1 MMKIKLAKSLMENE
15 EGTNHLWIKIPTI
28 ASLTAKHV
36 QISIHLPKGLY
47 RLKNLNGYY
56 EDKSGTIF
64 IDDFS
69 KKDDLIIEIFTQE
82 QISCKEEMINVDFK
96 YKEKLVQEGRISQC
110 ILLSFVR
117 EDEMD
122 YVVID
127 EEVADRVKQ
136 LLNLPNDDEMSQE
149 MEFVMITP
157 KIQNVSNQISYLER
171 KYRIDF

>member
-28 ASLTAKHV
+28 DPLTAKHI
-36 QISIHLPKGLY
+36 QISIRLPKGVY
-47 RLKNLNGYY
+47 RLNNLNGYY
-56 EDKSGTIF
+56 ENKYGTIF

-69 KKDDLIIEIFTQE
+69 KEHDLIVEIFTQE
-82 QISCKEEMINVDFK
+82 QISCKEGIISVDLK
-96 YKEKLVQEGRISQC
+96 YKDNQVQEGKISHC
-110 ILLSFVR
+110 IHLSFVS

-127 EEVADRVKQ
+127 EEVTDRVKQ
-136 LLNLPNDDEMSQE
+136 LLNRPNDDEISQE

-157 KIQNVSNQISYLER
+157 KIQNVSNQISNLEK